1 ESVQKLG
8 YLPEAHT
15 DFIIAVV
22 AEELGVFGV
31 MFIILALFFIIFKT
45 ITTGLRAKDPFASL
59 MCYGIAS
66 LIAIQAFINL
76 GGASGLIPLTGVTL
90 PFISYG
96 GSSLMVLSMML
107 GIVAN
112 ISMFTKYQRVYKADG
127 STRELPK
134 KQKRR

>member
-1 ESVQKLG
+1 YAIGSGGVSGQGLGESVQKLG

-45 ITTGLRAKDPFASL
+45 ITTGLRAKDPFASI

-66 LIAIQAFINL
+66 L
-76 GGASGLIPLTGVTL
+76 
-90 PFISYG
+90 
-96 GSSLMVLSMML
+96 
-107 GIVAN
+107 
-112 ISMFTKYQRVYKADG
+112 
-127 STRELPK
+127 
-134 KQKRR
+134 

>member
-1 ESVQKLG
+1 
-8 YLPEAHT
+8 
-15 DFIIAVV
+15 
-22 AEELGVFGV
+22 GVFGV

-127 STRELPK
+127 ST
-134 KQKRR
+134 

>member
-1 ESVQKLG
+1 
-8 YLPEAHT
+8 
-15 DFIIAVV
+15 
-22 AEELGVFGV
+22 

-96 GSSLMVLSMML
+96 GSSLMVLSMTL

-127 STRELPK
+127 STKELPK